1 MKTKSTMLFIRS
13 RQLMLFLGICLF
25 VVPVFGQVTDAKK
38 FASVPAPI
46 RERLIERLSLYLEYD
61 RTNQQEKKYDLFSE
75 YTKTVSWKTKAE
87 YIKFLQDQ
95 EAKGAKRTFVAFD
108 ISSVEDYSLDDSD
121 YRIFHIK
128 GVVKF
133 KRGSKL
139 KKENLLLDARYENGE
154 WYFSDWLKEEVVID

>member
-1 MKTKSTMLFIRS
+1 
-13 RQLMLFLGICLF
+13 MLFLGICLF
-25 VVPVFGQVTDAKK
+25 VAPVFGQVTDAKK

-61 RTNQQEKKYDLFSE
+61 RINQQEKKYDLFSE
-75 YTKTVSWKTKAE
+75 YTKTVSWKTIAE

-128 GVVKF
+128 GVAKF

-154 WYFSDWLKEEVVID
+154 WYFSEWLKDGVV